1 ELNDPPVNPL
11 PPLEKQLWS
20 NLWKTKAPPKLKH
33 FLWRMNSGALA
44 VKAQLITRGIPLD
57 ATCSL
62 CGLSSENICHVLFHC
77 QTAKQV
83 WERSNFPI
91 PQGGWSQ
98 NSVFLNLHHL
108 LACSKKKNLG
118 ASVRLAFPWILWHI
132 WKARNAFC
140 YENMYPDPSLVL
152 SKAMEEAAVWLNLH
166 TLLPFSEKTVSS
178 EDSSPSWQKPPPL
191 FLKCNVGASWD
202 ISSCSSGASWIVR
215 DSKGVVLYHSRR
227 AFSCI
232 DSRVHADLTAISW
245 AAEAIRDFKLKRVIF
260 EISSDQAQTALDFP
274 MSFLGNPHVCQRAL
288 FAIHAV
294 SEAKLHL
301 VQANCI
307 IIANLIA
314 GSVTRDHR
322 HQFYV
327 ARNGPVWL
335 SSQIQLEA
343 SS

>member
-1 ELNDPPVNPL
+1 MSTDTFFM
-11 PPLEKQLWS
+11 S
-20 NLWKTKAPPKLKH
+20 NGFHYHEPSVSYKLRNRYIISLIREVTKE
-33 FLWRMNSGALA
+33 
-44 VKAQLITRGIPLD
+44 
-57 ATCSL
+57 L
-62 CGLSSENICHVLFHC
+62 CGDGVVL
-77 QTAKQV
+77 
-83 WERSNFPI
+83 
-91 PQGGWSQ
+91 G
-98 NSVFLNLHHL
+98 
-108 LACSKKKNLG
+108 
-118 ASVRLAFPWILWHI
+118 VRVDADPG
-132 WKARNAFC
+132 C
-140 YENMYPDPSLVL
+140 TYEYGV
-152 SKAMEEAAVWLNLH
+152 
-166 TLLPFSEKTVSS
+166 EKTVSS

-202 ISSCSSGASWIVR
+202 ISSLSSGASWIVR

-232 DSRVHADLTAISW
+232 GSRIQADLTAISW
-245 AAEAIRDFKLKRVIF
+245 AAEAIRDLKLKRVIF

-274 MSFLGNPHVCQRAL
+274 LSFLGNPHVCQRAL

-301 VQANCI
+301 VQANCN

-322 HQFYV
+322 HQSYV

-335 SSQIQLEA
+335 SSQIHLET

>member
-1 ELNDPPVNPL
+1 
-11 PPLEKQLWS
+11 
-20 NLWKTKAPPKLKH
+20 
-33 FLWRMNSGALA
+33 
-44 VKAQLITRGIPLD
+44 
-57 ATCSL
+57 
-62 CGLSSENICHVLFHC
+62 
-77 QTAKQV
+77 
-83 WERSNFPI
+83 
-91 PQGGWSQ
+91 
-98 NSVFLNLHHL
+98 
-108 LACSKKKNLG
+108 
-118 ASVRLAFPWILWHI
+118 
-132 WKARNAFC
+132 
-140 YENMYPDPSLVL
+140 
-152 SKAMEEAAVWLNLH
+152 MEEAAVWLNLH
-166 TLLPFSEKTVSS
+166 ALLPFSEKTVSS

-215 DSKGVVLYHSRR
+215 DSKGVVLYHSRQV
-227 AFSCI
+227 FSCI
-232 DSRVHADLTAISW
+232 DSRVQADLTAISW

-301 VQANCI
+301 VQANCT